1 MATDLVVSIESI
13 GTSGSSG
20 RVYYFAKGD
29 APSWDTDQAWVPG
42 ALQGYPG
49 EISASIDFFN
59 GISSIGGLAIQLQ
72 AQATTQQGATVAS
85 LLYQN
90 ALVSV
95 GEITA
100 DITSPTATTIQTD
113 TDLLENTTVVIGREV
128 IHLGTLAGAGTG
140 RYQSCTRG
148 LLETAA
154 DTHSAAV
161 DAFVQI
167 YRADAGPVLRWRK
180 ITLYRVD
187 LDDATSYADLDQ
199 LWSGVLVD
207 VSAPQP
213 NLLRVDADGLLSA
226 VAGATILD
234 RLFRTSVADTPGH
247 VFQRDGTNVIGSHQ
261 DLLMMVDGECVINTG
276 LSIVAGLA
284 EDTLEIR
291 ISDQDIYR
299 TLDTSTRQQALPSE
313 PKEAWQVLHCSAQ
326 RGADTTTLPLSRNLL
341 TLLLQVLTTS
351 STGQNGSH
359 DLGIA
364 QLGLAVPVALVD
376 VATITRI
383 RDELGSLL
391 DTDLLLLGR
400 EGKPEKVVQTLAS
413 ILVAFGVAIIDSAGQ
428 ISVALLVDQDPDAPT
443 LTEADDILGP
453 TSVPPHEPPQQTRRL
468 DLTVDKITARFNA
481 VPGHTVTEDQFVNVR
496 RRQVQAY
503 GDNSGLD
510 LDLHVFKSRT
520 KVAII
525 VAPLLQRFNESIP
538 QITCT
543 ALRTSANLQLGSLAR
558 VTHSKIYQAIG
569 GARGVTNQAMLVIER
584 ALDVATNTITFR
596 LQDVGAIYA
605 RSGDIAPAAVVESG
619 ASGTTIP
626 VAADLA
632 DGGFQSGDLTSAPL
646 DVSVFKVGDKIQ
658 HCDGNG
664 TFVQN
669 LEVATISTSP
679 AQIITTATPSPLPA
693 AGDVIRLADYDTSTT
708 TNQDA
713 FAWLADSNGTLGA
726 GNDTGKEYSF

>member
-13 GTSGSSG
+13 GTAGSSG
-20 RVYYFAKGD
+20 RVHYFAKGD
-29 APSWDTDQAWVPG
+29 APSWDTDQAWVAG

-72 AQATTQQGATVAS
+72 AQATTQQGTTVAS

-90 ALVSV
+90 TLLSV

-100 DITSPTATTIQTD
+100 DITSPTATTIQTN
-113 TDLLENTTVVIGREV
+113 TDLLANTTVVIGREV

-148 LLETAA
+148 LLETAP

-161 DAFVQI
+161 DGFVQI
-167 YRADAGPVLRWRK
+167 FKADTGPVLRWRK
-180 ITLYRVD
+180 LTLYRVD
-187 LDDATSYADLDQ
+187 LDTASSYADLDQ

-207 VSAPQP
+207 ISAPVP

-234 RLFRTSVADTPGH
+234 RLFRTSVAGTPGRI
-247 VFQRDGTNVIGSHQ
+247 FERDGTNVIGSHQ
-261 DLLMMVDGECVINTG
+261 DLLMSVDGQCVINTG
-276 LSIVAGLA
+276 LSIVSGVA

-291 ISDQDIYR
+291 ISDADIYR
-299 TLDTSTRQQALPSE
+299 TLDTATRQQALPSE
-313 PKEAWQVLHCSAQ
+313 PKEAWQVLHCSAE
-326 RGADTTTLPLSRNLL
+326 RGASTTSLPLSRNLL

-351 STGQNGSH
+351 STGQNGAH
-359 DLGIA
+359 DLGIP

-383 RDELGSLL
+383 RDELGDLL

-400 EGKPEKVVQTLAS
+400 EGKPEKVVQLLGGL
-413 ILVAFGVAIIDSAGQ
+413 LVAFGVAIIDSAGK
-428 ISVALLVDQDPDAPT
+428 ISVALMLDQDPDAPT
-443 LTEADDILGP
+443 LTESDILGP
-453 TSVPPHEPPQQTRRL
+453 TSAPPHEPPQQTRRL
-468 DLTVDKITARFNA
+468 DLAVDKITARFNA

-496 RRQVQAY
+496 RRQIQAY
-503 GDNSGLD
+503 GDQSGLD

-525 VAPLLQRFNESIP
+525 VAPILQRFNEAIP
-538 QITCT
+538 QITVT
-543 ALRTSANLQLGSLAR
+543 ALRTSANHGLGSLAR
-558 VTHSKIYQAIG
+558 VTHSKIYQATG
-569 GARGVTNQAMLVIER
+569 GTRGVTNQAMLVVER
-584 ALDVATNTITFR
+584 ALDLATNTITLR
-596 LQDVGAIYA
+596 LQDVGALYA
-605 RSGDIAPAAVVESG
+605 RSGDIAPSAVVESG

-646 DVSVFKVGDKIQ
+646 DVSVFTVGDKIQ

-669 LEVATISTSP
+669 LEIASISTSP
-679 AQIITTATPSPLPA
+679 AQIITTVTPSPLPS
-693 AGDVIRLADYDTSTT
+693 AGDVVRLAEYDTSTT
-708 TNQDA
+708 TAQDA
-713 FAWLADSNGTLGA
+713 FAWLADSSGTLGA